1 MSSPSALQFLPRI
14 AVDPQP
20 QVDVSRMA
28 LDDIAAV
35 MEIEQ
40 TAFPRPWP
48 EKAYRYE
55 LTENPSAYFV
65 VARLV
70 GAPPPA
76 RRNWLAQLLK
86 PAPPATM
93 QAAPIVG
100 FAGMWMYVD
109 EAHIATIATHTA
121 WRGRRIGERIVLN
134 LMREA
139 QRRNAILVTLEVR
152 ITNTVAQN
160 LYLKY
165 GFEEVGRRKGYYQ
178 DNLEDALLMT
188 VTNFTTDAYRR
199 RLDALESALKHPPG

>member
-1 MSSPSALQFLPRI
+1 MSSPSALQSPDR
-14 AVDPQP
+14 AAANAQP

-35 MEIEQ
+35 MEIEK

-55 LTENPSAYFV
+55 LTENPNAYFV
-65 VARLV
+65 VARL
-70 GAPPPA
+70 ASAPPA
-76 RRNWLAQLLK
+76 RRSWLAQLLK
-86 PAPPATM
+86 PASPATA
-93 QAAPIVG
+93 QAAPIIG

-121 WRGRRIGERIVLN
+121 WRGRRIGERILIN

-139 QRRNAILVTLEVR
+139 QRRKAVLVTLEVR
-152 ITNTVAQN
+152 ISNSVAQN

-188 VTNFTTDAYRR
+188 VPNFTTDAYRR
-199 RLDALESALKHPPG
+199 RLNALEAALQ

>member
-1 MSSPSALQFLPRI
+1 MSSSSALQPLEHSTVTEPPHVHI
-14 AVDPQP
+14 E
-20 QVDVSRMA
+20 RML
-28 LDDIAAV
+28 LDDIGAV
-35 MEIEQ
+35 MEIEK

-55 LTENPSAYFV
+55 LTENPNAYFV
-65 VARLV
+65 VARMLN
-70 GAPPPA
+70 APAPPA
-76 RRNWLAQLLK
+76 RRNWLVQWLK
-86 PAPPATM
+86 PAIAT
-93 QAAPIVG
+93 AAPVTKLVG

-121 WRGRRIGERIVLN
+121 WRGRRIGERILIN
-134 LMREA
+134 LVREA
-139 QRRNAILVTLEVR
+139 QRREASLVTLEVR
-152 ITNTVAQN
+152 ISNTVAQN

-199 RLDALESALKHPPG
+199 RLDELEAALA

>member
-1 MSSPSALQFLPRI
+1 MSSSSALQSLDRA
-14 AVDPQP
+14 AVDAPPQL
-20 QVDVSRMA
+20 DMSRMA
-28 LDDIAAV
+28 LDDIPAV
-35 MEIEQ
+35 MEIEK

-55 LTENPSAYFV
+55 LTENPNAYFV
-65 VARLV
+65 VARL
-70 GAPPPA
+70 ANAPPA
-76 RRNWLAQLLK
+76 RRSWLAQLLK
-86 PAPPATM
+86 PASQTTTSS
-93 QAAPIVG
+93 APIVG

-109 EAHIATIATHTA
+109 EAHIATIATHSA
-121 WRGRRIGERIVLN
+121 WRGRRIGERILLN

-139 QRRNAILVTLEVR
+139 QRRNAVLVTLEVR

-199 RLDALESALKHPPG
+199 RLDALDAALT